1 MGNKYFIVPDYYPS
15 FRCKCGKCRN
25 CCCYGWL
32 ITMDESEYFSLQDL
46 DVSSGLKEKIEGYV
60 SPLPDST
67 PERYGRINLDFEG
80 QCPLRQKSGLCG
92 LQVEKGEAVL
102 PSICRQY
109 PRSPRLHPIPSAT
122 ISDSCE
128 WVLENI
134 CLDKEKLR
142 RISYPLSFEK
152 IDEEAGKDLP
162 ASFVQTTDQILLL
175 LSDRSLSFSRRIL
188 SVLSLFGCDMSLLG
202 MEKGIL
208 SSLYAAYRKS
218 YSLSELISG
227 LDSSASYEEEE
238 KEILEKLPDF
248 DLYREKILSNH
259 VLYMLYPNVKESIPF
274 SVSAFGLYFLDR
286 MAVSFLYE
294 KRGSLTFEK
303 MVDILSLLFRV
314 TEHSNFYLLVSK
326 EILLLEEKK

>member
-1 MGNKYFIVPDYYPS
+1 
-15 FRCKCGKCRN
+15 
-25 CCCYGWL
+25 
-32 ITMDESEYFSLQDL
+32 MDESEYFSLQDL

-128 WVLENI
+128 WVLEKL

-162 ASFVQTTDQILLL
+162 ASFAKTTDQILLL
-175 LSDRSLSFSRRIL
+175 LSDRSLPFTKGSFR
-188 SVLSLFGCDMSLLG
+188 
-202 MEKGIL
+202 
-208 SSLYAAYRKS
+208 
-218 YSLSELISG
+218 
-227 LDSSASYEEEE
+227 
-238 KEILEKLPDF
+238 
-248 DLYREKILSNH
+248 
-259 VLYMLYPNVKESIPF
+259 
-274 SVSAFGLYFLDR
+274 
-286 MAVSFLYE
+286 SFLFSDATCPCSGWRRESFLPYM
-294 KRGSLTFEK
+294 RH
-303 MVDILSLLFRV
+303 
-314 TEHSNFYLLVSK
+314 TENPTAFQN
-326 EILLLEEKK
+326 